1 MSAGA
6 HRPVSVDGG
15 TKWEGLSP
23 LRRKADVSSRH
34 ECRRLQRIG
43 TQTGGSK
50 AIPIFGFAAATAD
63 AARRREASPPDP
75 KSAAAAHRA
84 ESRRPSGSFRT
95 PAPCM
100 RRRVAPLQA
109 GRAAALAAVSHGAH
123 RSDRKLRRTRRQRMM
138 HARGTVGAGSFLRG
152 ARRTTWNS
160 GMRCLCT
167 MRTGAC
173 RVGSAQE
180 RRRGSLA
187 LERST
192 PAQ

>member
-23 LRRKADVSSRH
+23 LRRKADISSRH

-50 AIPIFGFAAATAD
+50 ARPILGFAAATAD

-95 PAPCM
+95 QAPCM
-100 RRRVAPLQA
+100 RRRVALLQA
-109 GRAAALAAVSHGAH
+109 GRVAALAAVSERTYRPYSTNDAAPAH
-123 RSDRKLRRTRRQRMM
+123 DACSW
-138 HARGTVGAGSFLRG
+138 VGAGSFLRG

-180 RRRGSLA
+180 RRCSSSA

-192 PAQ
+192 SA